1 MSLVNAYGLRQL
13 LNTSN
18 FRQAS
23 TIAFVCLLISLISI
37 ICSNHLLEA
46 VTRSHVRD
54 MILNDVRAQQLRGS
68 LRTTAE
74 VVAALQQREP
84 NEARKEHLP
93 TVIDSQGALRYGNAW
108 LLGQLQCASG
118 CLGNWRHAVVPG
130 DNGAAEILGLLVP
143 LADGGNYFS
152 AYNLRPMLERT
163 RIIPLMAG
171 ATMLLVL
178 LLILLTSL
186 PFSRRNLER
195 INHIRDALARYASG
209 EHGSRV
215 ACHSDGDEFD
225 QLGSEVNHSLQRIDR
240 LMEEVK
246 TITSHIAHELRTPL
260 TRLQARLLSVADQL
274 QDDPARIE
282 LMQAVADSE
291 RIQSLFRAVM
301 RIGEVETGRCAHQ
314 FDSHSARELLQ
325 DIAEYYQPLAEERD
339 CELIVQCRRQC
350 RVYGDRALLFQAL
363 ANLVD
368 NALKYSP
375 KGSPITLRGEQVR
388 SRSRLSVA
396 DHGRGIPDALNDR
409 AMARFQRLDTS
420 GNVPGNGLGL
430 TLTRAICDLHG
441 GQLLLIDNQPGL
453 CATLEIKAPQ
463 D

>member
-1 MSLVNAYGLRQL
+1 MSLVNAYSLRQL

-37 ICSNHLLEA
+37 ICSNHLLEL
-46 VTRSHVRD
+46 VTRSHVRE
-54 MILNDVRAQQLRGS
+54 MILNDVRSQQLHGS
-68 LRTTAE
+68 LRSTE
-74 VVAALQQREP
+74 QVVTALQGREP
-84 NEARKEHLP
+84 TEARKEHLP
-93 TVIDSQGALRYGNAW
+93 TVVDAQGAMRYGNAW
-108 LLGQLQCASG
+108 LASQLQCNSG
-118 CLGNWRHAVVPG
+118 CLGNWRHAVVPADKG
-130 DNGAAEILGLLVP
+130 PAEILGLIVP
-143 LADGGNYFS
+143 LADGGTYFS

-215 ACHSDGDEFD
+215 ACKSDGDEFD

-240 LMEEVK
+240 LMDEVK
-246 TITSHIAHELRTPL
+246 NITSHIAHELRTPL
-260 TRLQARLLSVADQL
+260 TRLQARLLSVADHL
-274 QDDPARIE
+274 QDEPARTE
-282 LMQAVADSE
+282 LMQAVAESE

-314 FDSHSARELLQ
+314 FESHSARELLE
-325 DIAEYYQPLAEERD
+325 DISEYYQPLAEERECRLIID
-339 CELIVQCRRQC
+339 CKAQC

-368 NALKYSP
+368 NALKYAP
-375 KGSPITLRGEQVR
+375 RGSPVTLRGELVR
-388 SRSRLSVA
+388 NRSRLCVA
-396 DHGRGIPDALNDR
+396 DRGRGIPDALNDR

-441 GQLLLIDNQPGL
+441 GQLLLVDNQPGL
-453 CATLEIKAPQ
+453 CAIIEIKAPQ
-463 D
+463 

>member
-1 MSLVNAYGLRQL
+1 MSLVNAYSLRQL
-13 LNTSN
+13 LGTSN

-37 ICSNHLLEA
+37 ICSNHLLEV
-46 VTRSHVRD
+46 VTRSHVRE
-54 MILNDVRAQQLRGS
+54 MILNDVRAQQLHGS
-68 LRTTAE
+68 LRSTTQ
-74 VVAALQQREP
+74 VVTALQQREP
-84 NEARKEHLP
+84 TEARKEHLP
-93 TVIDSQGALRYGNAW
+93 TVVDAQGRLRYGNAW
-108 LLGQLQCASG
+108 LVPQFDCTSG
-118 CLGNWRHAVVPG
+118 CLGNWRHAVVPAA
-130 DNGAAEILGLLVP
+130 NGPAEILGLLVP
-143 LADGGNYFS
+143 LADGGSYFS

-163 RIIPLMAG
+163 RIIPLMTG

-195 INHIRDALARYASG
+195 INHIRDTLARYASG
-209 EHGSRV
+209 DHGSRV

-246 TITSHIAHELRTPL
+246 NITSHIAHELRTPL
-260 TRLQARLLSVADQL
+260 TRLQARLLDVAEQL
-274 QDDPARIE
+274 QDEPARAE
-282 LMQAVADSE
+282 LMQAVSDSE

-314 FDSHSARELLQ
+314 FESHAAHALLQ

-339 CELIVQCRRQC
+339 CQLVVQCSAQC

-368 NALKYSP
+368 NALKYAP
-375 KGSPITLRGEQVR
+375 RGSPVTLRGEHVR
-388 SRSRLSVA
+388 NRSRLSVA
-396 DHGRGIPDALNDR
+396 DRGRGIPNALNDR

-420 GNVPGNGLGL
+420 GDIPGNGLGL

-453 CATLEIKAPQ
+453 CATLEIKAPA